1 MSKSGKLICS
11 NHNEASGES
20 NKKTSMPT
28 YKIELAGNPNSCLI
42 KINNKK
48 YRALLD
54 SGAEVS
60 LIHTRLYNSLKEK
73 PKLNKQSA
81 LLQSV
86 KGDSIDVDGCIQ
98 LKYQIGREKQ
108 EHEFF
113 VVSEMNRNIIL
124 GRDWLKQFGVHMYYD
139 LGCIRVGKSYVK
151 MEEDIHIS
159 SLIRLKHKTVI
170 KPQTGKLCWGRVK
183 GNIQLLKS
191 KLHQVMSIENSNE
204 PGLMTTNSLVKINK
218 HGKCP
223 IFILNNTNKRIV
235 LKKGNTVGK
244 IEPVKECDL
253 VDLQQLHKYNKK
265 NTDTHSDQE
274 LKINTPNCHHK
285 IVSQIVRQNIDL
297 FAEKDTDERSQ
308 NLDRSFRIFI

>member
-20 NKKTSMPT
+20 NKKTNMPT

-86 KGDSIDVDGCIQ
+86 KGDSIDVNGCIQ

-113 VVSEMNRNIIL
+113 VMNRNIIL

-191 KLHQVMSIENSNE
+191 
-204 PGLMTTNSLVKINK
+204 
-218 HGKCP
+218 
-223 IFILNNTNKRIV
+223 
-235 LKKGNTVGK
+235 
-244 IEPVKECDL
+244 
-253 VDLQQLHKYNKK
+253 
-265 NTDTHSDQE
+265 
-274 LKINTPNCHHK
+274 
-285 IVSQIVRQNIDL
+285 
-297 FAEKDTDERSQ
+297 
-308 NLDRSFRIFI
+308 